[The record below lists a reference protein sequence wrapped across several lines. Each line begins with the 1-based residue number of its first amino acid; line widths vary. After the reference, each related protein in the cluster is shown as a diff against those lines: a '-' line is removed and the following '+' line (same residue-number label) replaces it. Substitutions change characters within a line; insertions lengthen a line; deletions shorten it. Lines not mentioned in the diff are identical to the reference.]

1 MGNDVLPENWVW
13 KLEKTLVPNV
23 PIIIEKPPAHEKLL
37 KIIFCSCKKK
47 EEACKGCTCK
57 KAGLY
62 CTASCTGCS
71 EITCTNIE
79 EINTKFVED
88 LEEEI

>member
-1 MGNDVLPENWVW
+1 MGNDVLPENWGW
-13 KLEKTLVPNV
+13 KLEKTLVP
-23 PIIIEKPPAHEKLL
+23 IIIENPPAPEKLL

-62 CTASCTGCS
+62 CTAACTGCS
-71 EITCTNIE
+71 GITCTNIE
-79 EINTKFVED
+79 EINANVVED